1 MGNKWRSYVVII
13 VGILAVYTVIPTFM
27 GEDAP
32 YWVQNTFPSKKI
44 SLGLDLKG
52 GTHLVLG
59 IDIKQVLLE
68 NTDRYANSIK
78 ERLKDKKISFKS
90 VTRIDDTT
98 RIKVLFDASTNKDAV
113 EEILAKDR
121 ESFQYVY
128 SNNKEFVVE
137 LRTKLKDYVKKRAV
151 EQTVEAIRNRI
162 DEFGVTEPSIMAQG
176 EDRIIVQLPGVK
188 DPARAKSIIG
198 RTAKLEFKIV
208 VQNKKY
214 GPEVLAALIRKAEK
228 KGITYKDGAS
238 YFNYVQKLNKY
249 LKNKIPSNAIVLF
262 QKKTQNGKKVLLPYL
277 LTKVTEVTGEHLD
290 DAFVR
295 PNEYNE
301 PEVNFS
307 MSMIGSKLFANLTGK
322 NVGKQLAIVLD
333 KNVYSAPSI
342 RSRISNSGLIS
353 LDNSKPLQELQKE
366 AQDLALVL
374 RAGAL
379 PTQMHFEEERTV
391 GPTLGS
397 DSISQGARSMMIA
410 SILII
415 LFMLI
420 YYRGA
425 GAIANIALTLNVF
438 IIMMILVLF
447 EAVLTLPGIAGIVLT
462 VGMSV
467 DANVIIFERI
477 REEMRAG
484 NSVHGSV
491 ESGYSKA
498 LHTILD
504 ANITTAIAGIV
515 LLQYGTG
522 PIKGFAVTLL
532 IGIISSVFTAVY
544 VSKWIFIWWISKRN
558 PKSLSI

>member
-1 MGNKWRSYVVII
+1 MENKWRSYII
-13 VGILAVYTVIPTFM
+13 IILGVLAIYTVVPTFM

-32 YWVQNTFPSKKI
+32 YWVKKTFPNKKI

-59 IDIKQVLLE
+59 VDIQQVLLE
-68 NTDRYANSIK
+68 NTDRYANNLK
-78 ERLKDKKISFKS
+78 ERLKKLSIKNIS
-90 VTRIDDTT
+90 RIGDTT
-98 RIKVLFDASTNKDAV
+98 RIKIVFSKDTDKSKV
-113 EEILAKDR
+113 EELIAKDR

-128 SNNKEFVVE
+128 SNDKEFVVE
-137 LRTKLKDYVKKRAV
+137 LRKKLKDYIKKRAV

-208 VQNKKY
+208 VQDKNY
-214 GPEVLAALIRKAEK
+214 GPEVLAKLISDAEK
-228 KGITYKDGAS
+228 KGIKFKDGDS
-238 YFNYVQKLNKY
+238 YFKYVTALNKF
-249 LKNKIPSNAIVLF
+249 LNKKIPSNTMVLF
-262 QKKTQNGKKVLLPYL
+262 QKKIQKDGKKALTPYL

-295 PNEYNE
+295 ANQYNE
-301 PEVNFS
+301 PQVNFS
-307 MSMIGSKLFANLTGK
+307 MSVIGSKLFANLTGK
-322 NVGKQLAIVLD
+322 NINKQLAIVLD

-342 RSRISNSGLIS
+342 RARISNNGVIS
-353 LDNSKPLQELQKE
+353 LDTSKPLQELQKE

-379 PTQMHFEEERTV
+379 PTQMNFEEERTV

-397 DSISQGARSMMIA
+397 DSIHQGAKSMVIA

-425 GAIANIALTLNVF
+425 GVIANIALTLNVL